1 MEEIRDP
8 LGAKLL
14 RWEKYML
21 GYSLPTWEELPDL
34 ELYMDQ
40 VVALVTRYMD
50 ILPQSNMAESVITPS
65 TINNYV
71 RMKVMPAPL
80 RKKYTKIHL
89 AYLNLIC
96 LLKQSLSLAEIQ
108 IVLPVDLPEAEVRNI
123 YDNFV
128 QLICSTS
135 RMFTVQVRE
144 EAKNILDEKTEAA
157 PGSGAELMQTAA
169 VFSVLYRLLTTK
181 LLSLRELVPAET
193 EEKSAPAEENA

>member
-1 MEEIRDP
+1 MEVNHNF
-8 LGAKLL
+8 LAAKLL

-21 GYSLPTWEELPDL
+21 SYALPTWDELPDL

-40 VVALVTRYMD
+40 VVTLVARYMD
-50 ILPQSNMAESVITPS
+50 ILPQSDAGEFAITPS

-71 RMKVMPAPL
+71 RMKVMPAPVK
-80 RKKYTKIHL
+80 KKYTKVHV

-108 IVLPVDLPEAEVRNI
+108 VILPADLPEAEVRNI

-128 QLICSTS
+128 QLIHNTS
-135 RMFTVQVRE
+135 RVFIGQVKD
-144 EAKNILDEKTEAA
+144 EAKNIFQPESEAA
-157 PGSGAELMQTAA
+157 SETEEDLMLTAA

-181 LLSLRELVPAET
+181 LINLGEPPIEEVT
-193 EEKSAPAEENA
+193 E